1 MTVSLKHTF
10 ASAKPDSA
18 DVTLIQPSNWNQEHV
33 LTAAAGKVL
42 GRDTSGAGA
51 VQELPISVTAA
62 GNVTI
67 PNNFAVTGT
76 TGLTGNTTVTGTL
89 GITGT
94 TTATNL
100 NATGTV
106 GFTNALAVTSGGTG
120 AATLTANNVLIG
132 NGTSAVTSVA
142 PSTAGNVLTS
152 NGTSWASTPAATGAY
167 TEYLNQSTDVTLV
180 AANAGKIIIDPTV
193 SIMVQLPDATT
204 LTEGKTFE
212 ITNASDQNNLFVKS
226 SDGTYQAFVA
236 AGQTVNVTAEN
247 VSTAAGVWVAD
258 NPNYGFS
265 SPASFGYTE
274 TYTNYFIN
282 SATAAI
288 SATKMIR
295 INSSSGTG
303 LTATIITKS
312 GSTITKGSEQPLL
325 NLGLN
330 PSTISNGYITVVMSS
345 ATTGIIATMGNNDAS
360 STNILLYTFSISGSD
375 VVQIT
380 GQDSFAATQTANKNG
395 VSITML
401 SATSAVIVYHVS
413 ADLYSRVLTLSSGLI
428 TAVGTQTVVAGL
440 TEDAQFPQVV
450 ALSATLVVLGYFE
463 QYASPNDFYVIAA
476 SISGTT
482 ITWGTSVLTRLTAAS
497 GATYSI
503 SRLSATEYIVS
514 LATSNLI
521 YSNYGSVSG
530 TTITQGATD
539 TYTGTTGVGSIMS
552 YPISSTSA
560 LVVFYDNI
568 TATNKPAA
576 FVLTK
581 SGTALTRGTTYTLAT
596 NPAATTS
603 NPSPFSLKGFVA
615 FNVIQQPAT
624 DFYMDYATTLRVFAI
639 PLSVSGT
646 VVTPGTGILV
656 TPENVSI
663 TAGTLPAIC
672 TLSKTRAIAFVYYNA
687 ASDGLASSRLYLL
700 DTSGARPVVLATSS
714 TISTAQ
720 VFCGGQLTAT
730 RALIAY
736 ATGSGVVSTIR
747 TLDITGDVFTFNA
760 SITGT
765 SFIGL
770 RPAIRKISATKAM
783 LFVINT
789 STSDERIYNI
799 AISGTTLTE
808 SASYVNTGNNAAQTQ
823 TSRRIL
829 YNYGDVGYFF
839 KVTSSIGYMLMFDVS
854 GVSPTNAIT
863 SASSISSATL
873 PQYTALA
880 GGGVMIALGAYQSGV
895 TSNLVNATVDGNI
908 KSIGAISG
916 DFAGAGITMPFSA
929 NSVMI
934 CGNNV
939 GACGKVTFAPATAIT
954 STNNTIPNQ
963 TRTFTSTLSMH
974 EPIQD
979 WVDGDYFAPNT
990 NKILFMGVNRLNL
1003 NYEMYHVFD
1012 KGLAQ

>member
-1 MTVSLKHTF
+1 MTISLKHTF
-10 ASAKPDSA
+10 TSAKTDSA
-18 DVTLIQPSNWNQEHV
+18 DATLVQPSNWNQEHV

-42 GRDTSGAGA
+42 GRDTSGAGN
-51 VQELPISVTAA
+51 VQELPISVTSA

-89 GITGT
+89 GVTGT

-167 TEYLNQSTDVTLV
+167 TEFLNQSTDVTLT

-204 LTEGKTFE
+204 LTEGKSFE
-212 ITNASDQNNLFVKS
+212 LTNASDQNNLFVKGN
-226 SDGTYQAFVA
+226 DGTYQAFVA

-258 NPNYGFS
+258 NPSYGFS
-265 SPASFGYTE
+265 SPVSFGFTG
-274 TYTNYFIN
+274 TYNQPAIN

-295 INSSSGTG
+295 INYSSAQSG

-312 GSTITKGSEQPLL
+312 GSTITRGSEQFLL
-325 NLGLN
+325 NLGLTLSGVN
-330 PSTISNGYITVVMSS
+330 APLNVIMTS
-345 ATTGIIATMGNNDAS
+345 ATTGIITTIAPNTS
-360 STNILLYTFSISGSD
+360 STSAIFLYTFSVSGSD

-380 GQDSFAATQTANKNG
+380 GQDSFSTTAGSNSKGISLAT
-395 VSITML
+395 L
-401 SATSAVIVYHVS
+401 SATSVIITYHS
-413 ADLYSRVLTLSSGLI
+413 SGSYQARILTLSSGLI
-428 TAVGTQTVVAGL
+428 TAIGAYTLSAEAYTDSN
-440 TEDAQFPQVV
+440 TIYPQVV
-450 ALSATLVVLGYFE
+450 ALSSTLVVTGYFDRV
-463 QYASPNDFYVIAA
+463 SGDFYVIAGTV
-476 SISGTT
+476 SGTT
-482 ITWGTSVLTRLTAAS
+482 ITWGTAVVQTSAS
-497 GATYSI
+497 AGGTYAYGI
-503 SRLSATEYIVS
+503 SRLSATEFIVS
-514 LATSNLI
+514 LGYSTTLR
-521 YSNYGSVSG
+521 SNYGSVSG
-530 TTITQGATD
+530 TTITLGAVD
-539 TYTGTTGVGSIMS
+539 AYTGAGIYSTMS

-560 LVVFYDNI
+560 LVVFTDII
-568 TATNKPAA
+568 TTTYKPAA

-581 SGTALTRGTTYTLAT
+581 SGTGLTRGTTYTLSTSVGASPT
-596 NPAATTS
+596 NA
-603 NPSPFSLKGFVA
+603 SPYSLKGFVA
-615 FNVIQQPAT
+615 FNEIQQPAT
-624 DFYMDYATTLRVFAI
+624 DLYMDYAITTRVFAI
-639 PLSVSGT
+639 PLSVSTT

-656 TPENVSI
+656 TPDNVS
-663 TAGTLPAIC
+663 TSFAPAIC
-672 TLSKTRAIAFVYYNA
+672 TLSKTRAIAFVYFNA
-687 ASDGLASSRLYLL
+687 ASDGSASSRLYLL
-700 DTSGARPVVLATSS
+700 DTSNARPVVLATSS

-720 VFCGGQLTAT
+720 VFCAGQLTAT

-736 ATGSGVVSTIR
+736 ATGTGVTPTIR

-765 SFIGL
+765 SFIGQ

-808 SASYVNTGNNAAQTQ
+808 SASYVNTGNDVAQTQ

-829 YNYGDVGYFF
+829 YNYGDIGYFY
-839 KVTSSIGYMLMFDVS
+839 KVQSTAGAILTFDVS
-854 GVSPTNAIT
+854 GVSPTSPVT
-863 SASSISSATL
+863 SASSVSAATL

-880 GGGVMIALGAYQSGV
+880 GAGVMIALGAYQTGV
-895 TSNLVNATVDGNI
+895 TSALVNATVDGNI
-908 KSIGAISG
+908 KNIGAISAE
-916 DFAGAGITMPFSA
+916 FNGAGITMPFSA

-934 CGNNV
+934 CGNNT
-939 GACGKVTFAPATAIT
+939 GAYGKVTFAPATAIT
-954 STNNTIPNQ
+954 STNNIIPNQ
-963 TRTFTSTLSMH
+963 TRTFTSTFSMH

-990 NKILFMGVNRLNL
+990 NKILFMGVNRANL

-1012 KGLAQ
+1012 KGAAQ